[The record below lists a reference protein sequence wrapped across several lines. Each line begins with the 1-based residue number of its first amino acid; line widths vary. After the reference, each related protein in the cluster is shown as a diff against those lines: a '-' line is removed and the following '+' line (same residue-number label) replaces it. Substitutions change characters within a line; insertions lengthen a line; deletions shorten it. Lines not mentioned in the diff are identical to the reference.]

1 MVGAPRRADDGHGE
15 IIVPFP
21 VAREQLQPARRIR
34 STLIASSLR
43 AIRDRGLLD
52 TYTPLLDAAWKT
64 TILESVAGVW
74 LPLEAGLAHYRA
86 CDALAFSP
94 LEQLAIGR
102 EVGDRLHG
110 TFLGTMIR
118 AARGAGVTPWTALSY
133 TNKLYERLFD
143 GGGCSVTKLGPKDA
157 LMVMAQNRMVAVPY
171 FRHGTRGLWQ
181 VAIEL
186 FCRKAYLLEVG
197 YTETE
202 CTMKVSWA

>member
-1 MVGAPRRADDGHGE
+1 MLRRLDEGDGE
-15 IIVPFP
+15 IVVPFP
-21 VAREQLQPARRIR
+21 VPREQLQPPRHIR

-43 AIRDRGLLD
+43 SIRDRGLSD
-52 TYTPLLDAAWKT
+52 AYTPLLDPGWKT

-74 LPLEAGLAHYRA
+74 LPAAAGLAHYRA
-86 CDALAFSP
+86 CEALAFSP

-133 TNKLYERLFD
+133 INKLYERLFD
-143 GGGCSVTKLGPKDA
+143 GGGCSVIKTGPKDA
-157 LMVMAQNRMVAVPY
+157 LMEMAQNPLVAIPY
-171 FRHGTRGLWQ
+171 FRHAVRGLWQ

-186 FCRKAYLLEVG
+186 FCRKAYLLEVDA
-197 YTETE
+197 TETE
-202 CTMKVSWA
+202 CRMTVSWA